1 MNSLVE
7 KQIKKFIEPKSIK
20 KRTLLSEA
28 FNMKCEKIDLNNN
41 EVFVA
46 KYYINKNNNFNS
58 INSEANSL
66 IYLSKK
72 FPLLFPSIKY
82 QSKDMIIIDYILH
95 NNIKNNDYQF
105 ILAKNIL
112 KLHKITNEK
121 YGFEFDSQIGG
132 LKQPN
137 NFNSNW
143 VDFYTN
149 QRIYMIFDKINKSK
163 PMPKSINQTIEKL
176 MKNMRNF
183 IPNSP
188 NVSLLHGDLWEGNI
202 LFNDGKL
209 AGLIDPGI
217 YFGHNELEIAYL
229 TWFKF
234 IDENFLDFYSNI
246 LKIDKY
252 FIEYEPIYQLYY
264 SLLNVQLW
272 DRKYI
277 SDVEKLL
284 KKTKI

>member
-112 KLHKITNEK
+112 KLHKIT
-121 YGFEFDSQIGG
+121 
-132 LKQPN
+132 
-137 NFNSNW
+137 
-143 VDFYTN
+143 
-149 QRIYMIFDKINKSK
+149 
-163 PMPKSINQTIEKL
+163 
-176 MKNMRNF
+176 MKNM
-183 IPNSP
+183 
-188 NVSLLHGDLWEGNI
+188 DLN
-202 LFNDGKL
+202 
-209 AGLIDPGI
+209 
-217 YFGHNELEIAYL
+217 L
-229 TWFKF
+229 THR
-234 IDENFLDFYSNI
+234 LG
-246 LKIDKY
+246 
-252 FIEYEPIYQLYY
+252 
-264 SLLNVQLW
+264 V
-272 DRKYI
+272 
-277 SDVEKLL
+277 
-284 KKTKI
+284 